1 MSYFWIYAIC
11 VASVMFLAFGMRGD
25 APGWVPE
32 LLNMD
37 ERCYVSRGGLKLEHA
52 LDEFGV
58 DCAGL
63 ICADLGSHV
72 GGFVDCLL
80 QRGAKRVYSIDTSY
94 GTLAW
99 KLRKDERVVVL
110 ERTNALHVELPES
123 VELVTIDLGWTR
135 QELILPRARAVLAE
149 GGSII
154 TLIKPQ
160 YEADKDLLVS
170 GVVRDEH
177 HGDVVSNVLDT
188 IRSLGFSVAGVV
200 PSPIKGHGGNREVL
214 ALLK

>member
-1 MSYFWIYAIC
+1 MAES
-11 VASVMFLAFGMRGD
+11 S
-25 APGWVPE
+25 
-32 LLNMD
+32 
-37 ERCYVSRGGLKLEHA
+37 YVSRGGLKLEHA
-52 LDEFGV
+52 LDQFGV
-58 DCAGL
+58 DCGDL

-99 KLRKDERVVVL
+99 KLRKDDRVVVL

-123 VELVTIDLGWTR
+123 VELLTIDLGWTR
-135 QELILPRARAVLAE
+135 QELILPRARSMTQE

-160 YEADKDLLVS
+160 YEAEKELLAS
-170 GVVRDEH
+170 GVVPEAH
-177 HGDVVSNVLDT
+177 QGEVVSKVLDT
-188 IRSLGFSVAGVV
+188 IRSLGFFVAGVV
-200 PSPIKGHGGNREVL
+200 PSPIKGHGGNQEVL
-214 ALLK
+214 ALLR